1 MSDSPT
7 PRPADPIDKVVFRS
21 QSLRFALG
29 FAAVGWAL
37 AVAGPFAAFQMGKPD
52 MGLAVVDPAGTWHFS
67 RLSDFWSAQT
77 VYDEA
82 AKNICLALLSRNP
95 GGPDDPQLWSA
106 IFTEAGRKKAKKLVD
121 DTATYFRDN
130 QIFQSVKCG
139 KIQVVQEPSQD
150 GKKVTRAVAWCQI
163 LQNGTMNGA
172 AFTEPFTLKVSITL
186 VRNDDFLTNGMFPL
200 VANDFTLERQP

>member
-1 MSDSPT
+1 MPIDSSHSP
-7 PRPADPIDKVVFRS
+7 DPIDKVVFRS

-29 FAAVGWAL
+29 FAAIGWTL
-37 AVAGPFAAFQMGKPD
+37 AVAGPFVGFEMGRPD
-52 MGLAVVDPAGTWHFS
+52 IGLAVVDPAGTWHFS

-95 GGPDDPQLWSA
+95 GGPDDPDLWKA
-106 IFTEAGRKKAKKLVD
+106 IFTEDGRKKARKLLD
-121 DTATYFRDN
+121 DTASYFRDN
-130 QIFQSVKCG
+130 ALFQSVKCG
-139 KIQVVQEPSQD
+139 KIQVIQEPSQD
-150 GKKVTRAVAWCQI
+150 GKKVTRAIAWCQV

-172 AFTEPFTLKVSITL
+172 AFTEPFSVKVTITL

-200 VANDFTLERQP
+200 VANDFTLERLP